1 MRTLLGKTLEEL
13 KEIALELS
21 LPAFTAKQI
30 ADWLYKKRVTSI
42 DKMTNLSKSARERLS
57 KEFVIGIDQTLQVVT
72 SQDGTKKYLFKPQST
87 AEQQSTAGQQ
97 STAKRQSTAGQQST
111 AKQQSTAERQSA
123 AEQQSTAGPQ
133 GCASGSIESVIIPD
147 NERKTICVSSQ
158 VGCKMACTFCMTGR
172 QGFHGNLSVASILSQ
187 FIAVEESQ
195 ELTNAVFMGMGEPLD
210 NLENVMRAIEVLT
223 ADWGF
228 AWSPKRI
235 TLSTI
240 GVTTQLG
247 GRGIVWRGVEYKN
260 VNPLK
265 FFLDNCKVHL
275 AVSLHNP
282 FFEERLALMPAEKS
296 FPLEKTLKLIREYDF
311 TGQRRVSFEYTMF
324 NKVNDS
330 KRHADRLAQ
339 LLRGLEC
346 RVNLIRF
353 HSIPDSPLESSPM
366 QVIEHFRE
374 RLQASG
380 ITATIR
386 ASRGE
391 DILAACGML
400 SGKGNNL

>member
-72 SQDGTKKYLFKPQST
+72 SQDGTRKYLFKPQSA
-87 AEQQSTAGQQ
+87 AEQ
-97 STAKRQSTAGQQST
+97 QSTAGQQST

-123 AEQQSTAGPQ
+123 AERQSTAEQQ

-187 FIAVEESQ
+187 FIAVDESQ

-247 GRGIVWRGVEYKN
+247 GRGIVWKGVEYKN

>member
-72 SQDGTKKYLFKPQST
+72 SQDGTRKYLFKPQST
-87 AEQQSTAGQQ
+87 AEQ
-97 STAKRQSTAGQQST
+97 QSTAGQQST

-123 AEQQSTAGPQ
+123 AEQQSTAEQP

-247 GRGIVWRGVEYKN
+247 GRGIVWKGVEYKN

-282 FFEERLALMPAEKS
+282 FYEERLALMPAERT
-296 FPLEKTLKLIREYDF
+296 FPLEKSLKLIKEYDF

>member
-1 MRTLLGKTLEEL
+1 MRTLLGKTLDEL

-97 STAKRQSTAGQQST
+97 STAK
-111 AKQQSTAERQSA
+111 QQSTAERQST
-123 AEQQSTAGPQ
+123 AEQQ

-247 GRGIVWRGVEYKN
+247 GRGIVWKGVEYKN

-282 FFEERLALMPAEKS
+282 FYEERLALMPAERT
-296 FPLEKTLKLIREYDF
+296 FPLEKSLKLIKEYDF

-339 LLRGLEC
+339 LLRGLEF

>member
-72 SQDGTKKYLFKPQST
+72 SQDGTRKYLFKPQSA

-97 STAKRQSTAGQQST
+97 STAERQSTAG
-111 AKQQSTAERQSA
+111 RQSA
-123 AEQQSTAGPQ
+123 AERQSTAEQQ

-247 GRGIVWRGVEYKN
+247 GRGIVWKGVEYKN

-282 FFEERLALMPAEKS
+282 FYEERLALMPAERT
-296 FPLEKTLKLIREYDF
+296 FPLEKSLKLIKEYDF

>member
-72 SQDGTKKYLFKPQST
+72 SQDGTRKYLFKPQSA
-87 AEQQSTAGQQ
+87 AEQ
-97 STAKRQSTAGQQST
+97 QSTAGQQST

-123 AEQQSTAGPQ
+123 AERQSTAEQP

-247 GRGIVWRGVEYKN
+247 GRGIVWKGVEYKN

-282 FFEERLALMPAEKS
+282 FYEERLALMPAERT
-296 FPLEKTLKLIREYDF
+296 FPLEKSLKLIKEYDF

>member
-72 SQDGTKKYLFKPQST
+72 SQDGTKKYLFKPQSA
-87 AEQQSTAGQQ
+87 AEQ
-97 STAKRQSTAGQQST
+97 QSTAGQQST

-123 AEQQSTAGPQ
+123 AERQSTAEQQ

-172 QGFHGNLSVASILSQ
+172 QGFHGNLTVASILSQ

-247 GRGIVWRGVEYKN
+247 GRGIVWKGVEYKN

>member
-97 STAKRQSTAGQQST
+97 STAKRQSTAG
-111 AKQQSTAERQSA
+111 RQSA
-123 AEQQSTAGPQ
+123 AEQQSTAEQP

-172 QGFHGNLSVASILSQ
+172 QGFHGNLTVASILSQ

-247 GRGIVWRGVEYKN
+247 GRGIVWKGVEYKN

>member
-1 MRTLLGKTLEEL
+1 MEEL

-57 KEFVIGIDQTLQVVT
+57 KEFVIGIDKTLQVVT

-87 AEQQSTAGQQ
+87 A
-97 STAKRQSTAGQQST
+97 GQQST
-111 AKQQSTAERQSA
+111 AKQQSTAERQST
-123 AEQQSTAGPQ
+123 AEQQ

-172 QGFHGNLSVASILSQ
+172 QGFHGNLTVASILSQ

-282 FFEERLALMPAEKS
+282 FYEERLALMPAEKS
-296 FPLEKTLKLIREYDF
+296 FPLEKTIKLIKEYDF

>member
-72 SQDGTKKYLFKPQST
+72 SQDGTKKYLFKPLCTAGPQSTAERHSTAGRQSAAERQST
-87 AEQQSTAGQQ
+87 AEQ
-97 STAKRQSTAGQQST
+97 
-111 AKQQSTAERQSA
+111 
-123 AEQQSTAGPQ
+123 P

-172 QGFHGNLSVASILSQ
+172 QGFHGNLTVASILSQ

-247 GRGIVWRGVEYKN
+247 GRGIVWKGVEYKN

-282 FFEERLALMPAEKS
+282 FYEERLALMPAERT
-296 FPLEKTLKLIREYDF
+296 FPLEKSLKLIKEYDF

-374 RLQASG
+374 SLQASG

-386 ASRGE
+386 AYRGE

>member
-1 MRTLLGKTLEEL
+1 MRTLLGKTLDEL

-72 SQDGTKKYLFKPQST
+72 SQDGTRKSLFKP
-87 AEQQSTAGQQ
+87 
-97 STAKRQSTAGQQST
+97 
-111 AKQQSTAERQSA
+111 QSA

-133 GCASGSIESVIIPD
+133 STAERQSTAGRQSAAEQQSTAEQPGCASGSIESVIIPD

-172 QGFHGNLSVASILSQ
+172 QGFHGNLTVASILSQ

>member
-97 STAKRQSTAGQQST
+97 STAKRQSTAG
-111 AKQQSTAERQSA
+111 RQSA

-172 QGFHGNLSVASILSQ
+172 QGFHGNLTVASILSQ

-247 GRGIVWRGVEYKN
+247 GRGIVWKGVEYKN

-282 FFEERLALMPAEKS
+282 FYEERLALMPAERT
-296 FPLEKTLKLIREYDF
+296 FPLEKSLKLIKEYDF

>member
-72 SQDGTKKYLFKPQST
+72 SQDGTRKYLFKPQSA
-87 AEQQSTAGQQ
+87 AEQ
-97 STAKRQSTAGQQST
+97 QSTAGQQST

-195 ELTNAVFMGMGEPLD
+195 ELTNAVFMGMGEPRD

-247 GRGIVWRGVEYKN
+247 GRGIVWKGVEYKN

>member
-72 SQDGTKKYLFKPQST
+72 SQDGTRKYLFKPQSA

-97 STAKRQSTAGQQST
+97 STAKRQSTAG
-111 AKQQSTAERQSA
+111 RQSA
-123 AEQQSTAGPQ
+123 AERQSTAEQP

-247 GRGIVWRGVEYKN
+247 GRGIVWKGVEYKN

>member
-72 SQDGTKKYLFKPQST
+72 SQDGTRKYLFKPQSA
-87 AEQQSTAGQQ
+87 AEQ
-97 STAKRQSTAGQQST
+97 QSTAGQQST

-123 AEQQSTAGPQ
+123 AERQSTAEQP

-158 VGCKMACTFCMTGR
+158 VGCKMACSFCMTGR
-172 QGFHGNLSVASILSQ
+172 QGFHGNLTVASILSQ

-247 GRGIVWRGVEYKN
+247 GRGIVWKGVEYKN

>member
-72 SQDGTKKYLFKPQST
+72 SQDGTRKYLFKPQSA
-87 AEQQSTAGQQ
+87 AEQ
-97 STAKRQSTAGQQST
+97 QSTAGQQST
-111 AKQQSTAERQSA
+111 AKQQSTAGRQSA
-123 AEQQSTAGPQ
+123 AERQSTAEQQ

-172 QGFHGNLSVASILSQ
+172 QGFHGNLTVASILSQ

-247 GRGIVWRGVEYKN
+247 GRGIVWKGVEYKN

-282 FFEERLALMPAEKS
+282 FYEERLALMPAERT
-296 FPLEKTLKLIREYDF
+296 FPLEKSLKLIREYDF

>member
-72 SQDGTKKYLFKPQST
+72 SQDGTRKYLFKP
-87 AEQQSTAGQQ
+87 
-97 STAKRQSTAGQQST
+97 
-111 AKQQSTAERQSA
+111 QSA

-133 GCASGSIESVIIPD
+133 STAERQSTAGRQSAAEQQSTAEQPGCASGSIESVIIPD

-247 GRGIVWRGVEYKN
+247 GRGIVWKGVEYKN

>member
-57 KEFVIGIDQTLQVVT
+57 KEFVIGIDKTLQVVT
-72 SQDGTKKYLFKPQST
+72 SQDGTKKYLFKPQSA

-97 STAKRQSTAGQQST
+97 STAKRQSTAG
-111 AKQQSTAERQSA
+111 RQSA
-123 AEQQSTAGPQ
+123 AERQSTAEQQ

-172 QGFHGNLSVASILSQ
+172 QGFHGNLTVASILSQ

-247 GRGIVWRGVEYKN
+247 GRGIVWKGVEYKN

-282 FFEERLALMPAEKS
+282 FYEERPALMPAERT
-296 FPLEKTLKLIREYDF
+296 FPLEKSLKLIKEYDF

>member
-72 SQDGTKKYLFKPQST
+72 SQDGTRKYLFKPQS
-87 AEQQSTAGQQ
+87 AVEQ
-97 STAKRQSTAGQQST
+97 QSTAGQQST

-123 AEQQSTAGPQ
+123 AEQQCTAGPQ

-172 QGFHGNLSVASILSQ
+172 QGFHGNLTVASILSQ

-247 GRGIVWRGVEYKN
+247 GRGIVWKGVEYKN

-282 FFEERLALMPAEKS
+282 FYEERLALMPAERT
-296 FPLEKTLKLIREYDF
+296 FPLEKSLKLIKEYDF

>member
-1 MRTLLGKTLEEL
+1 MRTLLGKTLDEL

-72 SQDGTKKYLFKPQST
+72 SQDGTRKYLFKP
-87 AEQQSTAGQQ
+87 
-97 STAKRQSTAGQQST
+97 
-111 AKQQSTAERQSA
+111 QSA

-133 GCASGSIESVIIPD
+133 STAERQSTAGRQSAAEQQSTAEQPGCASGSIESVIIPD
-147 NERKTICVSSQ
+147 NERRTICVSSQ

-172 QGFHGNLSVASILSQ
+172 QGFHGNLTVASILSQ

>member
-72 SQDGTKKYLFKPQST
+72 SQDGTRKYLFKPQSA
-87 AEQQSTAGQQ
+87 AEQ
-97 STAKRQSTAGQQST
+97 QSTAGQQST

-123 AEQQSTAGPQ
+123 AEQQSTAEQP

-172 QGFHGNLSVASILSQ
+172 QGFHGNLTVASILSQ

-247 GRGIVWRGVEYKN
+247 GRGIVWKGVEYKN

-282 FFEERLALMPAEKS
+282 FYEERLALMPAERT
-296 FPLEKTLKLIREYDF
+296 FPLEKSVKLIKEYDF

>member
-72 SQDGTKKYLFKPQST
+72 SQDGTRKYLFKPQSA
-87 AEQQSTAGQQ
+87 AEQ
-97 STAKRQSTAGQQST
+97 QSTAGQQST
-111 AKQQSTAERQSA
+111 AKQQSTVERQSA
-123 AEQQSTAGPQ
+123 AERQSTAEQP

-158 VGCKMACTFCMTGR
+158 VGCKMACSFCMTGR
-172 QGFHGNLSVASILSQ
+172 QGFHGNLTVASILSQ

-247 GRGIVWRGVEYKN
+247 GRGIVWKGVEYKN

-282 FFEERLALMPAEKS
+282 FYEERLALMPAERT
-296 FPLEKTLKLIREYDF
+296 FPLEKSLKLIKEYDF

>member
-57 KEFVIGIDQTLQVVT
+57 KEFVIGIDKTLQVVT

-97 STAKRQSTAGQQST
+97 STAKQQSTAG
-111 AKQQSTAERQSA
+111 RQSA
-123 AEQQSTAGPQ
+123 AERQSTAEQQ

-172 QGFHGNLSVASILSQ
+172 QGFHGNLTVASILSQ

-282 FFEERLALMPAEKS
+282 FYEERLALMPAERT
-296 FPLEKTLKLIREYDF
+296 FPLEKSLKLIKEYDF

>member
-72 SQDGTKKYLFKPQST
+72 SQDGTRKYLFKPQSA

-97 STAKRQSTAGQQST
+97 STAKQQS
-111 AKQQSTAERQSA
+111 AAVRQSA
-123 AEQQSTAGPQ
+123 AERQSTAEQQ

-247 GRGIVWRGVEYKN
+247 GRGIVWKGVEYKN

-282 FFEERLALMPAEKS
+282 FYEERLALMPAERT
-296 FPLEKTLKLIREYDF
+296 FPLEKSLKLIKEYDF

>member
-72 SQDGTKKYLFKPQST
+72 SQDGTRKYLFKPQS
-87 AEQQSTAGQQ
+87 AVEQ
-97 STAKRQSTAGQQST
+97 QSTAGQQST

-123 AEQQSTAGPQ
+123 AEQQSTAEQP

-195 ELTNAVFMGMGEPLD
+195 DLTNAVFMGMGEPLD

-247 GRGIVWRGVEYKN
+247 GRGIVWKGVEYKN

-282 FFEERLALMPAEKS
+282 FFEERLALMPAERT
-296 FPLEKTLKLIREYDF
+296 FPLEKSLKLIREYDF

>member
-1 MRTLLGKTLEEL
+1 MRTLLGKTLDEL

-87 AEQQSTAGQQ
+87 AE
-97 STAKRQSTAGQQST
+97 RQSTAG
-111 AKQQSTAERQSA
+111 RQSA
-123 AEQQSTAGPQ
+123 AEQQSTAEQP

-247 GRGIVWRGVEYKN
+247 GRGIVWKGVEYKN

>member
-72 SQDGTKKYLFKPQST
+72 SQDGTKKYLFKPLCTAGRQST
-87 AEQQSTAGQQ
+87 AEQQST
-97 STAKRQSTAGQQST
+97 T
-111 AKQQSTAERQSA
+111 ERQSA
-123 AEQQSTAGPQ
+123 AEQQSTAEQP

-247 GRGIVWRGVEYKN
+247 GRGIVWKGVEYKN

-282 FFEERLALMPAEKS
+282 FYEERLALMPAEKS

>member
-72 SQDGTKKYLFKPQST
+72 SQDGTRKYLFKP
-87 AEQQSTAGQQ
+87 
-97 STAKRQSTAGQQST
+97 
-111 AKQQSTAERQSA
+111 QSA

-133 GCASGSIESVIIPD
+133 STAERQSTAGRQSAAEQQSTAEQPGCASGSIESVIIPD

-282 FFEERLALMPAEKS
+282 FFEERLALMPAERT
-296 FPLEKTLKLIREYDF
+296 FPLEKSLKLIKEYDF

>member
-72 SQDGTKKYLFKPQST
+72 SQDGTRKYLFKPQSA

-97 STAKRQSTAGQQST
+97 STAERQSTAG
-111 AKQQSTAERQSA
+111 RQSA
-123 AEQQSTAGPQ
+123 AERQSTAEQQ

-282 FFEERLALMPAEKS
+282 FFEERLALMPAERT
-296 FPLEKTLKLIREYDF
+296 FPLEKSLKLIREYDF

>member
-72 SQDGTKKYLFKPQST
+72 SQDGTRKYLFKPQSA
-87 AEQQSTAGQQ
+87 AEQ
-97 STAKRQSTAGQQST
+97 QSTAGQQST

-247 GRGIVWRGVEYKN
+247 GRGIVWKGVEYKN

-282 FFEERLALMPAEKS
+282 FFEERLALMPAERT
-296 FPLEKTLKLIREYDF
+296 FPLEKSLKLIKEYDF

>member
-97 STAKRQSTAGQQST
+97 STAK
-111 AKQQSTAERQSA
+111 QQSTAERQSA
-123 AEQQSTAGPQ
+123 AEQQSTAEQP

-172 QGFHGNLSVASILSQ
+172 QGFHGNLTVASILSQ

-247 GRGIVWRGVEYKN
+247 GRGIVWKGVEYKN

-282 FFEERLALMPAEKS
+282 FYEERLALMPAERT
-296 FPLEKTLKLIREYDF
+296 FPLEKSLKLIKEYDF